1 MADDLTKVELRPSTP
16 EDRELLLRLYAT
28 TREDELRP
36 VPWSEA
42 EKRAFVEMQ
51 FAAQDRA
58 YREAYPDGEFLV
70 VLVAGLSVGRLYL
83 ARLPTEVRLVDLT
96 LEPGYRGRGI
106 GTRLLAGVIAR
117 AERDGLDVT
126 LHVEPWN
133 PARRL
138 YERLG
143 FASVEV
149 RGMYEFMRRPAGS
162 RAAEA
167 PPAPSGTGAA
177 VS

>member
-1 MADDLTKVELRPSTP
+1 MADDLTEVELRPSTP

-58 YREAYPDGEFLV
+58 YREAYPEGEFLV
-70 VLVAGLSVGRLYL
+70 VLVAGQPVGRLYH
-83 ARLPTEVRLVDLT
+83 ARLPTEVRLVDMILDG
-96 LEPGYRGRGI
+96 PYRGQGI
-106 GTRLLAGVIAR
+106 GTRLLAWVIAR

-143 FASVEV
+143 FATVEM
-149 RGMYEFMRRPAGS
+149 RGVYEFMRRPAGGG
-162 RAAEA
+162 AAEA
-167 PPAPSGTGAA
+167 PPAPSGAGAT